1 MRIGSW
7 LVLVIATLVAPAL
20 RADDVQAPVN
30 VCSTKQSP
38 ESFVDRRLILHGRI
52 VADGMNATLILSGTC
67 ERNGLPVRPAPSS
80 TSPDAR
86 VLRDAVMHVGQ
97 PGTIDKDID
106 VTVNG
111 VIRRLDNTRLVM
123 DVESVKSMTITYRG
137 KGSVVRQRGQI
148 ELPR

>member
-1 MRIGSW
+1 
-7 LVLVIATLVAPAL
+7 
-20 RADDVQAPVN
+20 
-30 VCSTKQSP
+30 
-38 ESFVDRRLILHGRI
+38 
-52 VADGMNATLILSGTC
+52 MNATLILSGTC

-137 KGSVVRQRGQI
+137 NGSVVRQRGQI